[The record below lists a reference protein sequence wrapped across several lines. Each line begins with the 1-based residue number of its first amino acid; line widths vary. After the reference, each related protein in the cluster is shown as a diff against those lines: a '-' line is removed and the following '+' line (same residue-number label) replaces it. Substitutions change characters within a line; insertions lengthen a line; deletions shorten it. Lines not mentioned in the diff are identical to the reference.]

1 MAEPSRIFG
10 TVRDNLRR
18 TWGRARRTAMVD
30 ALTVRDERDVSKA
43 RQYVLDR
50 CWASGLDSVCDDA
63 ALLTSE
69 LVTNAVRHARGVV
82 TVRAERDGDDFV
94 VQVLDG
100 SHQEPRL
107 LPPDPWSEQGRGLA
121 LVDVLAREWGVS
133 PHPSGKVVWFRL

>member
-1 MAEPSRIFG
+1 MPEPSRIFG

-18 TWGRARRTAMVD
+18 TRGQARRTAMVD
-30 ALTVRDERDVSKA
+30 ALTVRDERDVAKA

-50 CWASGLDSVCDDA
+50 CMASGLYSVCEDA

-69 LVTNAVRHARGVV
+69 LVTNAVRYAPPGAI

-100 SHQEPRL
+100 SHQEPQL
-107 LPPDPWSEQGRGLA
+107 LPADPLSEQGRGMA
-121 LVDVLAREWGVS
+121 LVDVLAREWGVV
-133 PHPSGKVVWFRL
+133 PHPSGKVVWFR